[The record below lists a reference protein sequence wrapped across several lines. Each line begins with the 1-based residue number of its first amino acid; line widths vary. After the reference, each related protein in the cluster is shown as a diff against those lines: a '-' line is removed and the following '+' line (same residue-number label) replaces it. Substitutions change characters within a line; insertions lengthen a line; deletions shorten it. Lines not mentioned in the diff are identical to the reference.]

1 MSTEK
6 NKTEEQDNDSRRRE
20 ALNETEKQHTAANQV
35 NTDPDNDSVTT
46 GRIAAKERGS
56 ASATK
61 TTVAGSDLDG
71 QTSF

>member
-1 MSTEK
+1 MSNKNDQTEDHSSH
-6 NKTEEQDNDSRRRE
+6 NEE
-20 ALNETEKQHTAANQV
+20 LNNTKKQPSSTISAATA
-35 NTDPDNDSVTT
+35 DPDNDSVTT